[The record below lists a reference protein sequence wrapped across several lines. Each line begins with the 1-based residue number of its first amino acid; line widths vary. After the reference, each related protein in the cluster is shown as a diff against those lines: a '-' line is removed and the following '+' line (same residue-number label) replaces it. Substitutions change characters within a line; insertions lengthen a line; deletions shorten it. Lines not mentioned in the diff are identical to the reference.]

1 MVQVFRCGASWG
13 AYPLVSVLP
22 AADVSHL
29 AAGVEKQRRQPSEL
43 CAAETEA
50 AARRIIA
57 TESTDFSL
65 SVGCFYFAMKLFL
78 RHYILPLRRKTDV
91 VRLRDCR
98 AVSAVISAS
107 ARRHH
112 DDMSS
117 SAGDTLT
124 LTSED
129 PNYHFN
135 TIQDSRFKKLCCLSH
150 NDRRLPSKSSNNTT
164 KHSHP
169 IDWQKNHTTE
179 NERVLVSCPLLA
191 WEQLKERW
199 RAVKSRQC
207 CRLVFFLNV
216 GFMRFWWSGAAC
228 SRISKCFTESWFIWG
243 FRRKQYHYKL
253 FYITQPSPC
262 SCVIL

>member
-164 KHSHP
+164 NIHIQSTGIKSHNRE
-169 IDWQKNHTTE
+169 WKSSCKLSFAGLGAA
-179 NERVLVSCPLLA
+179 ERAVTGCEESSVLQTSFLSECWVYAVLVIWSCMF
-191 WEQLKERW
+191 EDQ
-199 RAVKSRQC
+199 
-207 CRLVFFLNV
+207 
-216 GFMRFWWSGAAC
+216 
-228 SRISKCFTESWFIWG
+228 
-243 FRRKQYHYKL
+243 
-253 FYITQPSPC
+253 
-262 SCVIL
+262 

>member
-43 CAAETEA
+43 CAAATEA
-50 AARRIIA
+50 AARWIIA
-57 TESTDFSL
+57 TESTDISL

-78 RHYILPLRRKTDV
+78 RHYILPLRRKIDV

-135 TIQDSRFKKLCCLSH
+135 TIQDSRNCVVYHIMTEDYLQRARTTRQTFTSNRLAEKSH
-150 NDRRLPSKSSNNTT
+150 NREWKSSC
-164 KHSHP
+164 KLSFAGLGAA
-169 IDWQKNHTTE
+169 
-179 NERVLVSCPLLA
+179 ERAVTGCEESSVLQTSFLSECWVYAVLVIWSCMF
-191 WEQLKERW
+191 EDQ
-199 RAVKSRQC
+199 
-207 CRLVFFLNV
+207 
-216 GFMRFWWSGAAC
+216 
-228 SRISKCFTESWFIWG
+228 
-243 FRRKQYHYKL
+243 
-253 FYITQPSPC
+253 
-262 SCVIL
+262 

>member
-43 CAAETEA
+43 CAAATEA
-50 AARRIIA
+50 AARWIIA
-57 TESTDFSL
+57 TESTDISL

-78 RHYILPLRRKTDV
+78 RHYILPLRRIKTDV

-135 TIQDSRFKKLCCLSH
+135 TIQDSRNCVVYHIMTEDYLQ
-150 NDRRLPSKSSNNTT
+150 RARTT
-164 KHSHP
+164 
-169 IDWQKNHTTE
+169 
-179 NERVLVSCPLLA
+179 
-191 WEQLKERW
+191 
-199 RAVKSRQC
+199 RQ
-207 CRLVFFLNV
+207 NIHIQST
-216 GFMRFWWSGAAC
+216 G
-228 SRISKCFTESWFIWG
+228 
-243 FRRKQYHYKL
+243 RK
-253 FYITQPSPC
+253 ITQQRMKEF
-262 SCVIL
+262 L

>member
-43 CAAETEA
+43 CAAETEV
-50 AARRIIA
+50 AARWIIA
-57 TESTDFSL
+57 TESADISL
-65 SVGCFYFAMKLFL
+65 SVGFFYFAMKLFL

-135 TIQDSRFKKLCCLSH
+135 TIQDSRNCVVYHIMTEDYLQ
-150 NDRRLPSKSSNNTT
+150 RARTT
-164 KHSHP
+164 
-169 IDWQKNHTTE
+169 
-179 NERVLVSCPLLA
+179 
-191 WEQLKERW
+191 
-199 RAVKSRQC
+199 RQ
-207 CRLVFFLNV
+207 NIHIQST
-216 GFMRFWWSGAAC
+216 G
-228 SRISKCFTESWFIWG
+228 
-243 FRRKQYHYKL
+243 RK
-253 FYITQPSPC
+253 ITQQRMKAF
-262 SCVIL
+262 L